1 MTDLSNSD
9 AICSRCHKSLPPT
22 AKFCSECGA
31 AATTKQAA
39 FKILRLMAAF
49 AFLGVLG
56 AGFYWTD
63 GFNLFRSDLGLEV
76 TSRGGELVSVIDIT
90 NVKQSP
96 IVINEVIV
104 NGSNNDQCIAK
115 PKRSLAE
122 GNNLSMPAHKFFC
135 GNLVRVTIRTDRGD
149 RDYLFSQR

>member
-96 IVINEVIV
+96 IVIN
-104 NGSNNDQCIAK
+104 ALL
-115 PKRSLAE
+115 PRA
-122 GNNLSMPAHKFFC
+122 
-135 GNLVRVTIRTDRGD
+135 TISACPPTNSSAAIS
-149 RDYLFSQR
+149 YE